1 MAKGDD
7 TGMDGLLR
15 EALFEARDTLE
26 EADAWG
32 EELFG
37 DPADPDSRTRLVD
50 VVHTVKEACDLLPL
64 PRLEAMAEAATEAA
78 DALHEQHAVPTPAA
92 MTTIL
97 SAIGRM
103 RDILDTVEA
112 EGAEPTGDDAAL
124 IGALSVIAGHQPS
137 VAAPRVPEPEPEI
150 VSTVAG
156 VEEDG
161 GDDGAT
167 VGEQSRRYVVFRTA
181 SGGPK
186 ALDAAFVAWMDVIDA
201 VADGPDGGAEV
212 LVQGRTLPLAA
223 LDGEI
228 PASGRLSVSM
238 PVIVL
243 KVGDRRLALLVEDV
257 LTLTAAPAAALPRP
271 AEIVAVERLFGE

>member
-1 MAKGDD
+1 MAKRDD

-37 DPADPDSRTRLVD
+37 DPADPDSRTRLID

-78 DALHEQHAVPTPAA
+78 DALHEKHAVPTPAA
-92 MTTIL
+92 MTAIL

-103 RDILDTVEA
+103 RDILDRVEA

-124 IGALSVIAGHQPS
+124 IGALSAIAGHEPP
-137 VAAPRVPEPEPEI
+137 APAPKLAEPEPEI
-150 VSTVAG
+150 EPAADQAG
-156 VEEDG
+156 N
-161 GDDGAT
+161 
-167 VGEQSRRYVVFRTA
+167 RRYVIFRTA

-186 ALDAAFVAWMDVIDA
+186 ALDAACVAWMDVIDA
-201 VADGPDGGAEV
+201 VADGPDGGAEAR
-212 LVQGRTLPLAA
+212 VQGRTLPLAA

-228 PASGRLSVSM
+228 PAAGRLPVSR

-243 KVGDRRLALLVEDV
+243 KWRDRRLALLVEDV
-257 LTLTAAPAAALPRP
+257 LTLTPNPAAALPRP
-271 AEIVAVERLFGE
+271 AEIVAVERLFGA

>member
-1 MAKGDD
+1 MAKRDD

-37 DPADPDSRTRLVD
+37 DPADPDSRTRLID

-78 DALHEQHAVPTPAA
+78 DALHEKHAVPTPAA
-92 MTTIL
+92 MTAIL

-103 RDILDTVEA
+103 RDILDRVEA

-124 IGALSVIAGHQPS
+124 IGALSAIAGHAPPVGAQR
-137 VAAPRVPEPEPEI
+137 AAPEAEAA
-150 VSTVAG
+150 VAG
-156 VEEDG
+156 VVPDEGGG
-161 GDDGAT
+161 GDEAT
-167 VGEQSRRYVVFRTA
+167 PTGEPSRRYVVFRTA
-181 SGGPK
+181 NGGPK
-186 ALDAAFVAWMDVIDA
+186 ALDAAHVVWMDVIDA
-201 VADGPDGGAEV
+201 VADGPDGGAEAR
-212 LVQGRTLPLAA
+212 VQGRTLPLAA

-228 PASGRLSVSM
+228 PAAGRLPVSR

-243 KVGDRRLALLVEDV
+243 KWGDRRLALLVEDV
-257 LTLTAAPAAALPRP
+257 LTLTPDPAAALPRP
-271 AEIVAVERLFGE
+271 AEIVAVERLFGA